1 MALFSLISGTCKK
14 TFSLFFPYF
23 SLFLSSLQNT
33 KTIFIHLLFCGASI
47 RNLNPTNTLHRKTNT
62 LDKFWFQILLFR
74 FSRR

>member
-14 TFSLFFPYF
+14 NFSLFSPYF

-62 LDKFWFQILLFR
+62 LDKF
-74 FSRR
+74 